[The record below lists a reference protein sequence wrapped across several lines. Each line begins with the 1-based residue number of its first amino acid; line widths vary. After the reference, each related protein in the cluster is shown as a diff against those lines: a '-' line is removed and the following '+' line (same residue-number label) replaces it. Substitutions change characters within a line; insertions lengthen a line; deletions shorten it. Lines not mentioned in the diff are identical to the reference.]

1 LGWYLFIYS
10 FIEQFEL
17 YQLNSFL
24 FISYFTQN
32 LFLTME
38 NAMMVTIPDHI
49 VMYYN
54 LELRTDY
61 YLNITVLQK

>member
-1 LGWYLFIYS
+1 
-10 FIEQFEL
+10 
-17 YQLNSFL
+17 
-24 FISYFTQN
+24 
-32 LFLTME
+32 
-38 NAMMVTIPDHI
+38 MVTIPDHI